1 MLSPLQ
7 DNFTD
12 GDSRDSSA
20 KVSYTIVSDVAF
32 ANRHSLDIVW
42 TKPQDLPPPAAS
54 SDVEVV
60 ADHFRF
66 TFTMTG
72 IATPDA
78 KQSESYISTAALFY
92 TFSGN
97 TKDEKVAIR
106 LPHVWKDV
114 WAELAEARKAHVDE
128 QDREVV
134 RGLRALVRERHDQE
148 LEDGVIIQGA
158 FRGRGNKHAID
169 SGDDGN
175 HGSRQNTTNG
185 EYYQK
190 IWAEKSST
198 RKFQTMLVR
207 NTYINIL
214 VDMETDTKQQ
224 SRMQLPMWN
233 FREQVLN
240 AVDENQVVIVCGE
253 TGWYSL

>member
-1 MLSPLQ
+1 M
-7 DNFTD
+7 
-12 GDSRDSSA
+12 
-20 KVSYTIVSDVAF
+20 SDASF
-32 ANRHSLDIVW
+32 ANRHSLDIIW

-60 ADHFRF
+60 ADPFRF

-72 IATPDA
+72 IATPDS

-97 TKDEKVAIR
+97 AKDEKVAIR
-106 LPHVWKDV
+106 LPHVWKDI
-114 WAELAEARKAHVDE
+114 WMELAEARKAQIDE

-158 FRGRGNKHAID
+158 FRGRGSKQTTD
-169 SGDDGN
+169 SGDDSI
-175 HGSRQNTTNG
+175 HDRSRQNVTNG

-190 IWAEKSST
+190 IWADKSST
-198 RKFQTMLVR
+198 RKFQMMLVG
-207 NTYINIL
+207 NTIY
-214 VDMETDTKQQ
+214 Q
-224 SRMQLPMWN
+224 
-233 FREQVLN
+233 
-240 AVDENQVVIVCGE
+240 
-253 TGWYSL
+253 